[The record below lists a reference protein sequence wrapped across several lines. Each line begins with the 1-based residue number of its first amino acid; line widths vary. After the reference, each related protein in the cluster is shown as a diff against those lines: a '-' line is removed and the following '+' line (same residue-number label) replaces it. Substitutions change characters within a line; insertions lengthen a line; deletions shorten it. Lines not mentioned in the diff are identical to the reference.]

1 MRKRRAGFGGEDSG
15 PPPMEFFKVTHS
27 LNSARGAFRTAVMPP
42 STLASAGDPKSH
54 SSGAVRSHLLELD
67 E

>member
-27 LNSARGAFRTAVMPP
+27 LTRREAPSALR
-42 STLASAGDPKSH
+42 
-54 SSGAVRSHLLELD
+54 
-67 E
+67 